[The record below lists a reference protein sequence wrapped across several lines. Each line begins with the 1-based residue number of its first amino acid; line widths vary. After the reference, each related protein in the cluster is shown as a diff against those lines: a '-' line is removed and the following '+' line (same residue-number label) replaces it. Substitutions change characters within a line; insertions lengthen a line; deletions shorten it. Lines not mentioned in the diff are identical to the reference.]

1 MKKINFRQIKKFTV
15 NHVLLLVLIIIVCI
29 FAYYYFNGTSFREN
43 AEPNTSCSQVNGD
56 GTLEVSSSN
65 NITEIT
71 EHQYRDCSNIICV
84 KIPNNITKIGN
95 NAFRKCT
102 NLKYIEIE
110 PNSTLKEIG
119 DDAFAECENLEC
131 IFLPNSLQTIRDRA
145 FPLTKNG
152 FKVYLEVYSEV
163 NNEVNEVG
171 QIDFY
176 IMNNFVNFF
185 DLPSANDIKK
195 VFGPPIIFVS
205 PFALE
210 KLTEKYRNDKNKLP
224 LINKYVKGIAKTD
237 YDKAKERNKTNMI
250 GKEVY
255 SKEISVKINPNC
267 KDIINGTLKIP
278 ENTLEIEDRKY
289 AGCNNLT
296 RVAIKKNLT
305 TISNN
310 AFENCKNLKYIDFE
324 PGSMLTKIG
333 ENAFKECNQLE
344 CIFFPTSLYEFGK
357 GAFPSVNKNLK
368 LYLDNNYTQ
377 TNAFVFEKKIS
388 NFFDTENPTKNSP
401 TLCVD
406 SSIYAQIKDQYKN
419 DNERN
424 SYLEFMKPI
433 TQVEYNKAKNDNDA
447 NMKRLIVESDYVT
460 LNKTDVK
467 TIDVNTID
475 SIELNDILMNRLP
488 KDCNNSL
495 KSTIYGNEIKNIKLK

>member
-1 MKKINFRQIKKFTV
+1 
-15 NHVLLLVLIIIVCI
+15 
-29 FAYYYFNGTSFREN
+29 
-43 AEPNTSCSQVNGD
+43 VNGD

-65 NITEIT
+65 NVTEIR
-71 EHQYRDCSNIICV
+71 ELQYRDCSNIICV

-95 NAFRKCT
+95 NAFRNCT

-119 DDAFAECENLEC
+119 DDAFSECENLEC

-145 FPLTKNG
+145 FPFTKNG
-152 FKVYLEVYSEV
+152 FKVYLEVNSEV
-163 NNEVNEVG
+163 NEFG
-171 QIDFY
+171 QIDLY
-176 IMNNFVNFF
+176 IMNTFVNFF
-185 DLPSANDIKK
+185 NLPSSNEVNNK
-195 VFGPPIIFVS
+195 VFGSPTIFVS
-205 PFALE
+205 PIVLE
-210 KLTEKYRNDKNKLP
+210 KLKEKYIKDKNKLSV
-224 LINKYVKGIAKTD
+224 INKYIKGIAKTD

-305 TISNN
+305 TIANN

-344 CIFFPTSLYEFGK
+344 CIFFPTSLNEFGK

-377 TNAFVFEKKIS
+377 TNAFMFEKKIS
-388 NFFDTENPTKNSP
+388 NFFDTEKLTENSP
-401 TLCVD
+401 TLYVEY
-406 SSIYAQIKDQYKN
+406 SIYGKIRDQYIN

-460 LNKTDVK
+460 LKK
-467 TIDVNTID
+467 IDVNTID
-475 SIELNDILMNRLP
+475 SIELNEILMNRFP
-488 KDCNNSL
+488 KDCNNHL